1 MKTFIRFTCLALMSL
16 DSIYSQGR
24 DYGRSMVI
32 AQQGIAA
39 TSQTLASQATAQILA
54 KGGSAVDAA
63 IAANTVLA
71 VVEPMKTGLG
81 GDLFVLY
88 REAGSGKLVGLNASG
103 PAPKALSPGFLAKKG
118 FKTMP
123 AAGIHSFTVPGAV
136 EGWAQIHKR
145 YGKLPWKDLFQS
157 AIAYAEKGFP
167 VTEAIHESWAA
178 AIERIHT
185 NPESSRVFLPGGQVP
200 KEGDLFKNPDIGH
213 ALRLI
218 ADQGPDAFYK
228 GEIAAAMLKTS
239 QKLGG
244 TMTAEDLAGFSSE
257 WVTPISTDYRGWKIA
272 ELPPNSQGFAALEML
287 NIMEVT
293 PASPFG
299 PFSAPEMHK
308 RIEAMKLAYA
318 DVRRYNADPR
328 TSQIPVDRLLSKDY
342 AKKRAALIHPE
353 KANCNVPN
361 GDPVGSNTTYLT
373 VVDKDGNIASW
384 IESVYDEFGSGL
396 TAEGMGFIMQNRG
409 ALFTLEPTHPN
420 VLAGGKRPFHTIIP
434 AFMERGDQH
443 IGFGIMGGANQ
454 PLAHAQ
460 FASNIIDYGMNI
472 QAALEAPRFTKK
484 NSAGCDVSIEDRVPL
499 ATLQQLSERGHEI
512 RIRRP
517 YTQEMGRGQA
527 ILHDSRTGTN
537 YAPRPIRGRMAR
549 RCRNRLCGSGR
560 QSRFRKTLSRLHR
573 PPPAELSQR
582 KKKQ

>member
-1 MKTFIRFTCLALMSL
+1 MMQNGRSGPKASAARYGCLLLAALTPL
-16 DSIYSQGR
+16 YGQGR
-24 DYGRSMVI
+24 NYGRSLVI
-32 AQQGIAA
+32 AQQGMAA
-39 TSQTLASQATAQILA
+39 TSQTLASQAGAQILA

-63 IAANTVLA
+63 IAANAVLA

-88 REAGSGKLVGLNASG
+88 REGATGRLVGLNASG
-103 PAPKALSPGFLAKKG
+103 PAPKALSPAFLAHQGAKK
-118 FKTMP
+118 MP
-123 AAGIHSFTVPGAV
+123 ADGIHSFTVPGAV
-136 EGWAQIHKR
+136 DGWSRMHQR

-178 AIERIHT
+178 SAGRIRP
-185 NPESSRVFLPGGQVP
+185 NAESARVFLPGGTVP
-200 KEGDLFKNPDIGH
+200 AEGQLFRNPDIGH

-218 ADQGPDAFYK
+218 AEQGPSAFYK

-239 QKLGG
+239 RKLGG

-257 WVTPISTDYRGWKIA
+257 WVTPISIDYRGWKIA
-272 ELPPNSQGFAALEML
+272 ELPPNTQGFAALEML
-287 NIMEVT
+287 NIMET
-293 PASPFG
+293 SPASPFG
-299 PFSAPEMHK
+299 PFSAPEMHL

-328 TSQIPVDRLLSKDY
+328 SADVPVGGLLAKEY
-342 AKKRAALIHPE
+342 AKKRAALIDPE
-353 KANCNVPN
+353 KANCKVPN
-361 GDPVGSNTTYLT
+361 GDPIGSNTTYLT
-373 VVDKDGNIASW
+373 IVDKEGNIASW

-409 ALFTLEPTHPN
+409 ALFSLDPASPN
-420 VLAGGKRPFHTIIP
+420 VLAGGKRPYHTIIP
-434 AFMERGDQH
+434 AYMEKGDQH

-460 FASNIIDYGMNI
+460 FVSNVVDYGMNI

-484 NSAGCDVSIEDRVPL
+484 NAGGCDLSIEDRVPA

-512 RIRRP
+512 RIRRE

-527 ILHDSRTGTN
+527 ILHDSATGTN
-537 YAPRPIRGRMAR
+537 YGASDPRADGEVIPEPIV
-549 RCRNRLCGSGR
+549 
-560 QSRFRKTLSRLHR
+560 
-573 PPPAELSQR
+573 P
-582 KKKQ
+582 